1 MYGTLEKCYTFA
13 GDPSCVAHLNA
24 QELSSMHGADTPPT
38 AGTTDPKQKRLA
50 EVAGLFLRLGFTAFG
65 GPAAHI
71 AMMRN
76 EVVQRRKWVSDERF
90 LDLMSIINLIP
101 GPNST
106 QLAIY
111 LGFLRAG
118 WPGLLLAGV
127 C

>member
-1 MYGTLEKCYTFA
+1 MS
-13 GDPSCVAHLNA
+13 DP
-24 QELSSMHGADTPPT
+24 DTSPLV
-38 AGTTDPKQKRLA
+38 TDPQPNRPA

-71 AMMRN
+71 AMMRT
-76 EVVQRRKWVSDERF
+76 EIVQRRKWISDEHF

-111 LGFLRAG
+111 LG
-118 WPGLLLAGV
+118 
-127 C
+127 